1 MEGTEG
7 MSERDIFY
15 KVLIDMKRDVNDLKK
30 VVFGLL
36 EGNLDA
42 RNAAAN
48 MQTAVVPV
56 SMSPSP
62 VATTTMTTHPFG
74 ESTQN
79 SAPVGMGNQPIII
92 QSHEND
98 EDEFQDAISY
108 PSAGETLSLEAQ
120 EIEMIKRALNKN
132 HGKRK
137 KAADELGIS
146 ERTLY
151 RKIKQYELE

>member
-1 MEGTEG
+1 
-7 MSERDIFY
+7 
-15 KVLIDMKRDVNDLKK
+15 LIDMKRDVNDLKK

-36 EGNLDA
+36 EGNLDT

-48 MQTAVVPV
+48 MQSAVVPV
-56 SMSPSP
+56 SMNQNPTST
-62 VATTTMTTHPFG
+62 ATMATHSFG
-74 ESTQN
+74 ETNQN
-79 SAPVGMGNQPIII
+79 AANVGMGNQPIII
-92 QSHEND
+92 QPHEND
-98 EDEFQDAISY
+98 EDDFQDAISY
-108 PSAGETLSLEAQ
+108 PSTSETLSLEAQ
-120 EIEMIKRALNKN
+120 EIEMIKKALTKN